1 MRRYVQPLIY
11 FVLAAAFSAKTWANV
26 TGSDIQNFNPTTN
39 GIDFVTVQSSETLE
53 PGIINFG
60 YFLNYAVNT
69 MPNYV
74 DQTTSSRTDFEDS
87 MLGADINI
95 GVGLKRNWDIG
106 FSAPQVYAQDSKSKN
121 VPSGEVSKTGL
132 IEYRA
137 NTKYR
142 FYGDQNGGLAFVGS
156 VNVNRVKNNPFVGE
170 NDGPTYNFELA
181 WDTTV
186 KGIAYGVNAGY
197 RKRNPGDQLAGVP
210 VEPFKD
216 QFIASAAMSY
226 LLTKYDMKL
235 IAEIFS
241 GFPVKKPNTTTDR
254 NLSSME
260 LLLGVKKDIRH
271 DIALHV
277 GAGTEVYHGSSSPD
291 WRIYTGINW
300 NFGPVWY
307 HASAQGEPKRL
318 EEDNTE
324 YFASRDIQPV
334 EKFVAGDVLFAFDS
348 SALTPQF
355 ENALSQLAAYLTRT
369 NYKTLVVEGHTD
381 SVGPDAYNQGL
392 SERRANSVVK
402 YLIEKAKLDA
412 KKVQGIGYGE
422 SRPIAD
428 NTNYQGRKKNRRV
441 EFNIT
446 R

>member
-1 MRRYVQPLIY
+1 
-11 FVLAAAFSAKTWANV
+11 LA
-26 TGSDIQNFNPTTN
+26 
-39 GIDFVTVQSSETLE
+39 
-53 PGIINFG
+53 
-60 YFLNYAVNT
+60 
-69 MPNYV
+69 
-74 DQTTSSRTDFEDS
+74 
-87 MLGADINI
+87 
-95 GVGLKRNWDIG
+95 GV
-106 FSAPQVYAQDSKSKN
+106 F
-121 VPSGEVSKTGL
+121 
-132 IEYRA
+132 
-137 NTKYR
+137 
-142 FYGDQNGGLAFVGS
+142 S

-170 NDGPTYNFELA
+170 DDGPTYNYELA

-186 KGIAYGVNAGY
+186 KGIAYGVNVGY
-197 RKRNPGDQLAGVP
+197 RKRDPGAQLAGVP

-226 LLTKYDMKL
+226 LLEKYDLKL
-235 IAEIFS
+235 IGEVFA

-260 LLLGVKKDIRH
+260 LLVGVKKDIRH
-271 DIALHV
+271 DIALHA

-300 NFGPVWY
+300 NFGPVW
-307 HASAQGEPKRL
+307 HRSEAGEPKRL
-318 EEDNTE
+318 EDDNTE
-324 YFASRDIQPV
+324 YFASKDIQPV

-369 NYKTLVVEGHTD
+369 KYQTLVVEGHTD
-381 SVGPDAYNQGL
+381 SVGAEAYNQSL

-402 YLIEKAKLDA
+402 YLIENAKLDS
-412 KKVQGIGYGE
+412 KMVKGVGYGE
-422 SRPIAD
+422 SKPIAD